1 MDELS
6 KIETTALTQLDAAE
20 TEDALEKIRVSVL
33 GKKGLITNK
42 MKSLSQ
48 MDIDERKSFGMKINK
63 LKDKINRL
71 IIEKGK

>member
-63 LKDKINRL
+63 PYQI
-71 IIEKGK
+71 